1 VARQAALAPG
11 RLRFLTRP
19 FVRGALLVRGTATF
33 AGNLAL
39 FIPIHRRKPTIF
51 NSHEISVLVQCNLT
65 STSAR
70 PKNHEKSTPTS
81 TDGRALS
88 GFAM

>member
-1 VARQAALAPG
+1 MPRKAALASG
-11 RLRFLTRP
+11 RLRFLARP
-19 FVRGALLVRGTATF
+19 FVRGALLVRGAAAF

-51 NSHEISVLVQCNLT
+51 DSHEISVLIPCNLT
-65 STSAR
+65 SISAR